1 MPVHVGIN
9 RLHVLDP
16 SMLQVHGTTAASE
29 RESAILTVQEVMR
42 LDDKSNYKSYVSLF
56 QCFIWHTFIAVGW
69 RFMPR

>member
-56 QCFIWHTFIAVGW
+56 QCFIWHTFITVG
-69 RFMPR
+69 